1 MTRKLNSA
9 CFVIRSLKSG
19 LTIDDLKIVY
29 FVYVHSSITCEIV
42 FWGNATNS
50 KQVFVAQKRIIR
62 NIMSTNSKTS
72 CRALFKY
79 LNMLPF
85 YSQYIFSLLLLVV
98 KNMHLFVINAE
109 IHTINTQHSVN
120 SHLPLVK
127 LTKYKKGTYYM
138 GIVMFIYLPWNI
150 RKLSN
155 EVENFRIATKNF
167 FLKESF
173 YSLEEYLKWTIKNP
187 L

>member
-1 MTRKLNSA
+1 MTRKLNLT
-9 CFVIRSLKSG
+9 CFVIRSLKSI

-29 FVYVHSSITCEIV
+29 CAYVHFIITYGIV
-42 FWGNATNS
+42 FWGNDTNS

-62 NIMSTNSKTS
+62 NIMNTNSKTS
-72 CRALFKY
+72 CRGLFKY
-79 LNMLPF
+79 LNMLPI

-109 IHTINTQHSVN
+109 IHTINIQQSVN
-120 SHLPLVK
+120 FHLPLVT

-138 GIVMFIYLPWNI
+138 GIVMFNHLPWNI

-155 EVENFRIATKNF
+155 EVENFRMATKNF
-167 FLKESF
+167 LLKESF
-173 YSLEEYLKWTIKNP
+173 YSLEEYLKCTIKNP
-187 L
+187 S